1 MQNKTTNKGW
11 ERYQNLSQPFSYG
24 NYVSFIFVS
33 DYFRD
38 FVPPKQTFISQLGK
52 VESVIEQE
60 VVPNNFKALITS
72 TENTFICNDI
82 ELLENDAFYITIKDL
97 KYLLW
102 VEFYGNDTNVSSS

>member
-24 NYVSFIFVS
+24 NHVSFIFVS

-38 FVPPKQTFISQLGK
+38 FVPPKQTFISQLRN

-60 VVPNNFKALITS
+60 VAPNNVKALITPI
-72 TENTFICNDI
+72 ENTFICNDI
-82 ELLENDAFYITIKDL
+82 ELLETDAFYITIKD
-97 KYLLW
+97 LLW
-102 VEFYGNDTNVSSS
+102 VEFYGNDTNMSSS